1 VAAALGHRL
10 PVLDPPGRQ
19 EPGRRVATPTA
30 PAGTTGRSAPHQA
43 AGTSVRRRGWPRR
56 EARSRCPHCTDHLAQ
71 IRATVTA
78 VGYVAAED
86 LDPLAWADLIDLY
99 RRWRAGTWLVEAP
112 RPTGSPARSAPRPGT
127 AGGPWASGTT
137 GWAVEGP
144 SSEQG
149 WPRARRLVGRSGG
162 GDGRGARPVG
172 RV

>member
-30 PAGTTGRSAPHQA
+30 PAGTTGRSALTRPPARVFDGGGDRDEKPA
-43 AGTSVRRRGWPRR
+43 AAARTAPTISPRSGRPWRPSGTSPPRISTRSRGPTWSISTGAGAPEHDSSRRHGPPVRRRG
-56 EARSRCPHCTDHLAQ
+56 
-71 IRATVTA
+71 
-78 VGYVAAED
+78 
-86 LDPLAWADLIDLY
+86 
-99 RRWRAGTWLVEAP
+99 
-112 RPTGSPARSAPRPGT
+112 RPPRPGT